1 MENINKLEIYYQLSW
16 SSHSSQI
23 APFHYINTHQQ
34 QTLGY
39 VPVSIKRNWGM
50 ESSKWAFQIQNHVSV
65 LPPQMPFS
73 PPNLCQLGVVI
84 CSLQFFHSSPFF
96 SVFKNYSLGLIC
108 QTFLFASYVT
118 EMIKWISCPP
128 LACWGTYH
136 KCFLSMLPNF
146 QQCVKCILVTTKD
159 AYGHWD
165 ICQIEYRAKKVPY
178 FALEQVRTYW
188 EEGKK

>member
-1 MENINKLEIYYQLSW
+1 M
-16 SSHSSQI
+16 
-23 APFHYINTHQQ
+23 
-34 QTLGY
+34 
-39 VPVSIKRNWGM
+39 
-50 ESSKWAFQIQNHVSV
+50 FQ
-65 LPPQMPFS
+65 
-73 PPNLCQLGVVI
+73 CQLKEIGGWRALHENFKFKIVFQYWPTNAFSASKPLSTSRGYLFTSVF
-84 CSLQFFHSSPFF
+84 LNYFFPSFFF

-128 LACWGTYH
+128 LACWGIYH
-136 KCFLSMLPNF
+136 KCFLSKLPNF

-165 ICQIEYRAKKVPY
+165 ICQIEYKAKKVPY